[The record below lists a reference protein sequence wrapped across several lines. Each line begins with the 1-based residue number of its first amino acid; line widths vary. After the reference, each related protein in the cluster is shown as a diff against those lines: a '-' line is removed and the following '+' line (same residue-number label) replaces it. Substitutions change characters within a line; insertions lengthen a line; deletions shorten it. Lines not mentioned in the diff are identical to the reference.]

1 MTKVWFLLNWIYFVK
16 KKNGRDKG
24 QLDNF
29 LPIGFILNIVE
40 NIHSFVWGLQNNVF
54 KIWELSIL
62 WYRVILWS
70 SNIKE
75 ANEEDICQRIYAP
88 LCGIMPPKNQFL
100 QFCIS
105 LFLFLYFST
114 LCLETANSYLIHEAA
129 KEADEAPGSPCNSS
143 TDHLNGNDH
152 HDHYWSLLW
161 SIIIT
166 WFSNANMRPIWHRS

>member
-1 MTKVWFLLNWIYFVK
+1 M
-16 KKNGRDKG
+16 
-24 QLDNF
+24 
-29 LPIGFILNIVE
+29 
-40 NIHSFVWGLQNNVF
+40 GLQNNPNIF
-54 KIWELSIL
+54 RIWELPIL
-62 WYRVILWS
+62 WYCVILWS

-75 ANEEDICQRIYAP
+75 ANEEDICQRIHAP

-166 WFSNANMRPIWHRS
+166 WFSNANMRPVWHRS